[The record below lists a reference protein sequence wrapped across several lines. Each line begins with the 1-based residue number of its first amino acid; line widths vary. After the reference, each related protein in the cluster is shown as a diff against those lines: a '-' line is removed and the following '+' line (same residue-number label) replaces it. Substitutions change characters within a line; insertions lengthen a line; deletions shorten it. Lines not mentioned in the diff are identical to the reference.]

1 MAFSEYMNFKSKFNI
16 RFDFPG
22 DTGSGKSTQVPQFI
36 LEDRLERGHG
46 FGTNIL
52 VTQPRRISAVAL
64 ANRVAVERGETKPSI
79 CDGSE
84 LKVIVLKK
92 RRTNII
98 SLDLI
103 FRQL

>member
-1 MAFSEYMNFKSKFNI
+1 MSLKSKFNI

-64 ANRVAVERGETKPSI
+64 ANRVAVERGETKPSK
-79 CDGSE
+79 CDGPE
-84 LKVIVLKK
+84 LKVH
-92 RRTNII
+92 TNIKEI
-98 SLDLI
+98 KTNI
-103 FRQL
+103 FTYLNSKDF

>member
-1 MAFSEYMNFKSKFNI
+1 MLRLLFEIFPECLHSCSLKSKFNI

-64 ANRVAVERGETKPSI
+64 ANRVAVERGETKPSM
-79 CDGSE
+79 CEGPE
-84 LKVIVLKK
+84 LKVHKYLC
-92 RRTNII
+92 T
-98 SLDLI
+98 
-103 FRQL
+103 QY